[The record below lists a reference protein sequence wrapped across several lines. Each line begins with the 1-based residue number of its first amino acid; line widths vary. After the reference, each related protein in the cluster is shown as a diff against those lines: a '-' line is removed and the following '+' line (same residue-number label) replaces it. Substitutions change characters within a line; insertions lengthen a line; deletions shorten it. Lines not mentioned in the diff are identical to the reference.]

1 MNNNY
6 MGMNIELLK
15 NKWQSIEDTYN
26 NDNPWVFIVLDEVCV
41 PHLNIA
47 INDKKNRCILLKT
60 NSSSSQ
66 NIKTVI
72 KENIKFSYSKV
83 YKQFVLEL
91 LDDSFLDLFDDLI
104 ISIYNKIHQETNDRE
119 AASIFTDTIVKWMNF
134 FIKGG
139 NDNLSESIIR
149 GLFGELIVLKDYLT
163 TLDKLHVNEVLKA
176 WQGPYNSPT
185 DFVFDNSLVEV
196 KTKRSDASI
205 VKISSE
211 FQLEEVSGKSLIL
224 KVVSIETI
232 EGSIATISSIFTE
245 IKEVIRAKGGDLGI
259 FMSAMNGLGI
269 NISTIKLY
277 DHYCYTP
284 NQIEDYDCLLEHEG
298 LGFPKLVNASLPNQI
313 TKVKYDLNL
322 HTLERYRIKL
332 KEI

>member
-15 NKWQSIEDTYN
+15 IKWQSIEDTYN

-41 PHLNIA
+41 PRLNIA

-60 NSSSSQ
+60 NSSNSQ

-119 AASIFTDTIVKWMNF
+119 AASIFADTIVKWMNF

-139 NDNLSESIIR
+139 NDKLSESIIR

-163 TLDKLHVNEVLKA
+163 TLDKLNVNEVLKA

-224 KVVSIETI
+224 KVVSIEDLVAFRMKHDSLISKKECFNFNTRFG
-232 EGSIATISSIFTE
+232 EFKLHAFQQTNNNQVHIAL
-245 IKEVIRAKGGDLGI
+245 IKGDWEENEP
-259 FMSAMNGLGI
+259 SNI
-269 NISTIKLY
+269 NM
-277 DHYCYTP
+277 
-284 NQIEDYDCLLEHEG
+284 
-298 LGFPKLVNASLPNQI
+298 
-313 TKVKYDLNL
+313 
-322 HTLERYRIKL
+322 
-332 KEI
+332 